1 MSDRSWSR
9 KGYQPLPE
17 PIEKAGKQVLDAAF
31 AVHSQLGPGFLEKFY
46 EEALCIELSARGVPF
61 VRQKPISVYFRE
73 HLLGKQRLDL
83 LVADYVIVEVKAID
97 KLTPVHK
104 AQLVSYLV
112 ATGLRLGY
120 LINFNTA
127 LLKHGIRRI
136 VR

>member
-1 MSDRSWSR
+1 MSAKTWSR

-17 PIEKAGKQVLDAAF
+17 PIERTGKQVLDAAF
-31 AVHSQLGPGFLEKFY
+31 AVHRQLGPGFLEKFY
-46 EEALCIELSARGVPF
+46 EEALCIELAARGVPF
-61 VRQKPISVYFRE
+61 VRQKPIPVYYRE

-83 LVADYVIVEVKAID
+83 LVADQVIVEVKAVD
-97 KLTPVHK
+97 ELSPVFE
-104 AQLVSYLV
+104 AQVISYLT

-120 LINFNTA
+120 LINFNTD